1 MTVMEQANIRPPGR
15 PRGFATEILQQMIR
29 LYNEGASMKELAE
42 RYGVNISTISRTLH
56 ATNKKAPATDQ
67 DHAGLVSTEEE
78 NRQGD
83 DTP

>member
-1 MTVMEQANIRPPGR
+1 
-15 PRGFATEILQQMIR
+15 MIR

-67 DHAGLVSTEEE
+67 DHTGLVSGVE
-78 NRQGD
+78 NRRGE